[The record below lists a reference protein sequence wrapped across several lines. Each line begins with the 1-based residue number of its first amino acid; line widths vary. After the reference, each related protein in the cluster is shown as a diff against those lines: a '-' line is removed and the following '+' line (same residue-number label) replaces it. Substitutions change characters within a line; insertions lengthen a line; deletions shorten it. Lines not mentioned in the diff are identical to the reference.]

1 MGVVHIKFH
10 TRFEDCDE
18 QTMKAVDGIYDNI
31 KLAFEQANIE
41 VRRELG
47 ELASIVITDEPISFS
62 TNDAKQVRVAIKN
75 ALNSLSAHTKL
86 NPPHPDQAAKDAL
99 LDSDMSLLV
108 ELIEAQNLLNRKL
121 GEVEPEGEKGD
132 SNT

>member
-1 MGVVHIKFH
+1 MGVVHIRFH

-47 ELASIVITDEPISFS
+47 EQASIVITDEPISFS
-62 TNDAKQVRVAIKN
+62 TDDAAQVRFALEN
-75 ALNSLSAHTKL
+75 AVKSLSAHTKL
-86 NPPHPDQAAKDAL
+86 NAPQPDKDAL
-99 LDSDMSLLV
+99 LDSDMHLLV
-108 ELIEAQNLLNRKL
+108 ELIEAMKLVNGKL
-121 GEVEPEGEKGD
+121 GKVEPQGED
-132 SNT
+132 RESC